1 MEFENGFP
9 PDDPYAAEYV
19 DHGDLSPDVSPDEW
33 EWEQKQIARIQEE
46 QEVEDLLFEMMMDW
60 YDQQK
65 EANLV
70 NWGAESLDDVDHD
83 Q

>member
-19 DHGDLSPDVSPDEW
+19 DHGDLSPDVD
-33 EWEQKQIARIQEE
+33 WEQEQIARIQDE
-46 QEVEDLLFEMMMDW
+46 QDVEDLLFEMMMDW

-70 NWGAESLDDVDHD
+70 NWGAESLDEVDHD
-83 Q
+83 W

>member
-1 MEFENGFP
+1 MELHSGFP
-9 PDDPYAAEYV
+9 VEYDLKQAYYARMDEIEAEDRVY
-19 DHGDLSPDVSPDEW
+19 
-33 EWEQKQIARIQEE
+33 
-46 QEVEDLLFEMMMDW
+46 EMMCDW

-70 NWGAESLDDVDHD
+70 NWGVENLDEVGHD

>member
-1 MEFENGFP
+1 MDEFEQ
-9 PDDPYAAEYV
+9 
-19 DHGDLSPDVSPDEW
+19 
-33 EWEQKQIARIQEE
+33 EQEQIARIQDE
-46 QEVEDLLFEMMMDW
+46 QDLEDRLFEMMMDW
-60 YDQQK
+60 YDQQR

>member
-9 PDDPYAAEYV
+9 PDDIYAAEYV
-19 DHGDLSPDVSPDEW
+19 DHGDLSPDVDEYDL
-33 EWEQKQIARIQEE
+33 EQEQFARIQDEID
-46 QEVEDLLFEMMMDW
+46 VEDRLYEMMMDW

-70 NWGAESLDDVDHD
+70 NWGVENLDDVDHD

>member
-46 QEVEDLLFEMMMDW
+46 QEVEDLLFEMMANW